1 MDNIFLLSLHPKLKS
16 KLAMFHKKFYFY
28 FPFLLLVCVLSTPVY
43 AVTSTA
49 DNFPM
54 DSLQIDEVVVT
65 GTRNATDIRHLPMT
79 VNVIGLSRQVQQE
92 ALTFAVSQVVL
103 VNCWCSLTVIPNI
116 REFSVILFPTAI
128 RH

>member
-79 VNVIGLSRQVQQE
+79 VNVIGRQQ
-92 ALTFAVSQVVL
+92 LTEQHQISIL
-103 VNCWCSLTVIPNI
+103 PTVM
-116 REFSVILFPTAI
+116 
-128 RH
+128 